1 MVTVSETVSETDPTF
16 PSVICV
22 SELLRTWETAI
33 LLFLNNKNTKL
44 TLFISPFLR
53 EDGKLPSDQPGIL
66 QDQLYEF
73 MRFLVFL
80 GQLKKFT
87 KADESEDIKN
97 LFSEIPNEFTITFKH
112 YAGIFTE
119 EIMKRIRRTQLLTLK
134 INDDALEI
142 SCPDISKITLDKFVT
157 DGMLQFLQQLYD
169 KILDFNGLKDV
180 NDKKVEV
187 VVRGPNFGSGKYTE
201 YIGNGN
207 ASLVYPE
214 PENIPEFDKND
225 LNKISSPPS
234 IRTFAEWSTNNIQR
248 IRDPKTSIIYFV
260 SHSHIMQAFVKEVIK
275 INKEQQ
281 PSDSFRQVYDVAKK
295 TNSWSLFFKVNE
307 VDFKGFRHAFS
318 CDNRYQAKGLGF
330 MFLTLRRRWKAG
342 SYTNL
347 ALWGILSTTIFATKK
362 LQGLIRDNLPGSLK
376 VSVGMNKEPKDL
388 VVDRYDKYNMLC
400 GDIDDR
406 FKTGNFEITLSNC
419 GTSSKLTL
427 TLDNDCIKIK
437 YRKDNGT
444 FNPQKVVLRL
454 SKDDPPNIQAK
465 YFKDDSNTYTS
476 PPIKGE
482 PTSLLNIASYL
493 SGINIPPTNNDEIL
507 GELEGLTLEMT
518 EAISNFIK
526 SDVFKKIKNKATWDK
541 SFGDM
546 SKNVHGIIQT
556 EDVEFSGGRGCG
568 LVRRSTKKMRKYK
581 KYTKKYYRCQSRRK
595 SRRVRK
601 HRRKSRK

>member
-1 MVTVSETVSETDPTF
+1 METESKF

-53 EDGKLPSDQPGIL
+53 EDGSFPSDSPGIIE
-66 QDQLYEF
+66 DQLYEF

-87 KADESEDIKN
+87 NTEDAEDIKN
-97 LFSEIPNEFTITFKH
+97 LFSEIPDNFTITFKH
-112 YAGIFTE
+112 YAGIFND

-134 INDDALEI
+134 INDGALEI
-142 SCPDISKITLDKFVT
+142 SCPDISKITLDKFIT
-157 DGMLQFLQQLYD
+157 SGMLVFLKELND
-169 KILDFNGLKDV
+169 EILKV
-180 NDKKVEV
+180 NNLND
-187 VVRGPNFGSGKYTE
+187 GQSNNGSGKYTNYRGE
-201 YIGNGN
+201 ESLTLTNPS
-207 ASLVYPE
+207 ASE
-214 PENIPEFDKND
+214 IPNLKNTN
-225 LNKISSPPS
+225 LNKVSSPPS
-234 IRTFAEWSTNNIQR
+234 VITFAKWCKENESSV
-248 IRDPKTSIIYFV
+248 RDRSGIFYFV
-260 SHSHIMQAFVKEVIK
+260 SHSHVMQAFTNKVIK
-275 INKEQQ
+275 LNQQ
-281 PSDSFRQVYDVAKK
+281 TNPPSGSFIDVFDSAKK

-307 VDFKGFRHAFS
+307 DNFKGFRHAFS
-318 CDNRYQAKGLGF
+318 CDNRYDKKGLVKIF
-330 MFLTLRRRWKAG
+330 HRILLG

-347 ALWGILSTTIFATKK
+347 ALWGILSTAIFAKRK
-362 LQGLIRDNLPGSLK
+362 IPGLIKDNNPQTLK
-376 VSVGMNKEPKDL
+376 VSVGMVKESKPFLADKN
-388 VVDRYDKYNMLC
+388 DKYNMLC
-400 GDIDDR
+400 GLQSDR
-406 FKTGNFEITLSNC
+406 FKTSNFEITLSNC

-437 YRKDNGT
+437 YRKADGT

-454 SKDDPPNIQAK
+454 SKDDPPGIQAK
-465 YFKDDSNTYTS
+465 YFKDDSNTYTT
-476 PPIKGE
+476 PQIKGE

-493 SGINIPPTNNDEIL
+493 SGIDIPPTNNDDIL

-518 EAISNFIK
+518 EAISNFIN

-546 SKNVHGIIQT
+546 SQDVHGNIKT